1 MSGNL
6 TTIPL
11 PELHLRGDILTPFF
25 HLSPYF
31 PAMKTTLQNQ
41 AIVDAIA
48 SKIIDELN
56 NRVRY
61 SHESL
66 HSEMRK
72 FHEDCI
78 NEREVFYDDANSEQF
93 TFDCIWEDII
103 NSELFNLYDSL
114 EGYSQV
120 EVRNYVR
127 DVYPDW
133 RI

>member
-1 MSGNL
+1 MQ
-6 TTIPL
+6 
-11 PELHLRGDILTPFF
+11 
-25 HLSPYF
+25 
-31 PAMKTTLQNQ
+31 TTLQNQ

-114 EGYSQV
+114 EGYSQT

-127 DVYPDW
+127 DVYSDW

>member
-1 MSGNL
+1 MQ
-6 TTIPL
+6 
-11 PELHLRGDILTPFF
+11 
-25 HLSPYF
+25 
-31 PAMKTTLQNQ
+31 TTLQNQ

-48 SKIIDELN
+48 SKIISELY

-61 SHESL
+61 SCDDL
-66 HSEMRK
+66 FIEMHN

-78 NEREVFYDDANSEQF
+78 NEREIFYDDTNSEML
-93 TFDCIWEDII
+93 TFDCIWELIM
-103 NSELFNLYDSL
+103 NSELHNLYESL

-133 RI
+133 RDSID

>member
-1 MSGNL
+1 MQ
-6 TTIPL
+6 
-11 PELHLRGDILTPFF
+11 
-25 HLSPYF
+25 
-31 PAMKTTLQNQ
+31 TTLQNQ
-41 AIVDAIA
+41 TIVDAIA
-48 SKIIDELN
+48 SKIVEELY

-66 HSEMRK
+66 HSDMRK

-78 NEREVFYDDANSEQF
+78 NEREVFYDDTNSEQF

-114 EGYSQV
+114 EVYSQV

>member
-1 MSGNL
+1 
-6 TTIPL
+6 
-11 PELHLRGDILTPFF
+11 
-25 HLSPYF
+25 
-31 PAMKTTLQNQ
+31 MKTTLQNQ

-56 NRVRY
+56 NCVRY

-66 HSEMRK
+66 HSVMRK

-78 NEREVFYDDANSEQF
+78 NEREVFYDDTNSEQF

>member
-1 MSGNL
+1 MQ
-6 TTIPL
+6 
-11 PELHLRGDILTPFF
+11 
-25 HLSPYF
+25 
-31 PAMKTTLQNQ
+31 TTLQNQ
-41 AIVDAIA
+41 TIVDAIA

-66 HSEMRK
+66 HSEIRK

-78 NEREVFYDDANSEQF
+78 NEREVFYDDDNSEQF

-103 NSELFNLYDSL
+103 NTELHNLYDSL
-114 EGYSQV
+114 EVYSQK
-120 EVRNYVR
+120 EVRDYVR

-133 RI
+133 RG